1 MARPFINT
9 ALIPP
14 IPRGSNFPMGATT
27 DRNRQERR
35 SAFNEGNPKNDR
47 RDFMADMVSVLRNFY
62 GRSVAD
68 SNAIAGLLLPDIL
81 VFDVTKPDG
90 FGTFLIGPGGQNF
103 LGNGRRLRD
112 DVVDFELTVLSNGA
126 ITTDNVGDDNISA
139 AAMGITTIVPN
150 FPYIGPRNA
159 NARGVPGGNPP
170 P

>member
-1 MARPFINT
+1 
-9 ALIPP
+9 
-14 IPRGSNFPMGATT
+14 
-27 DRNRQERR
+27 
-35 SAFNEGNPKNDR
+35 
-47 RDFMADMVSVLRNFY
+47 MVSVLRNFY

-81 VFDVTKPDG
+81 VFDVTKTDG
-90 FGTFLIGPGGQNF
+90 FGTFLIGPDGQTF

-112 DVVDFELTVLSNGA
+112 DVIDFELTVLTNGA
-126 ITTDNVGDDNISA
+126 ITTDNVGDDNIPA
-139 AAMGITTIVPN
+139 APGSTTIVPN